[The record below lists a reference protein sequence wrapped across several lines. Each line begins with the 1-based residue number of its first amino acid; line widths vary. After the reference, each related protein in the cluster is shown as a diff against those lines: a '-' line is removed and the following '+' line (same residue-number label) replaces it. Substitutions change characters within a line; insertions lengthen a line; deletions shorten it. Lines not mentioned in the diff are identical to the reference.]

1 MSVMFILLPLALVFA
16 AAALGVFIWAA
27 LSGQYDDVHTPAVR
41 ILYDDESAGY
51 DDESTGHD
59 DESAGY
65 DDESAGHDD
74 ESPGPSRQSP

>member
-1 MSVMFILLPLALVFA
+1 MFILLPLALVFA
-16 AAALGVFIWAA
+16 ATALGVFIWAA

-41 ILYDDESAGY
+41 VLY
-51 DDESTGHD
+51 D

-74 ESPGPSRQSP
+74 EPTGSSRRLPESGLRRPI

>member
-1 MSVMFILLPLALVFA
+1 VSVMFILLPLALVFA

-41 ILYDDESAGY
+41 IL
-51 DDESTGHD
+51 H
-59 DESAGY
+59 

-74 ESPGPSRQSP
+74 ESAGHDDESAGHDDKSPGPSRQGP

>member
-41 ILYDDESAGY
+41 ILYDDESAG
-51 DDESTGHD
+51 HD
-59 DESAGY
+59 DEPS
-65 DDESAGHDD
+65 ES
-74 ESPGPSRQSP
+74 SRQGS